1 MEITQ
6 KTGGERQGSEVSVAQ
21 LVKATLRRLAVEQLE
36 PTPDNYA
43 RAYAQVQGRAKP
55 AALPDA
61 ALPLVLRLAERA
73 FGGDS
78 QARALSFAKALA
90 EGQWQQAQSVLS
102 SSDDGAQQLANL
114 IERLVR
120 GVERGG
126 RSWTLARKKDG
137 LQRVLEGSRSDVQ
150 RLKQRLQQLL
160 QSWESDAPAVAVEAA
175 EAPVTPAGASAP
187 GAANAA
193 KAAPNELMTP
203 GFKSQPTAATAATAA
218 AAATVSRSATAG
230 ALNPSDERLPDD
242 LAAWLAWID
251 PAIAALV
258 SALPEGDAES
268 QRLRQAL
275 ADSSK
280 ALHLNGATAASAAQM
295 VQIGKKA
302 QRALQHRHHLV
313 EQLGGLCSELAASMA
328 ELAESDSWARGQCD
342 AMQNTLKEGI
352 TARGVKAAGE
362 LLRDTRARQVGLR
375 QQREQARESLKSLI
389 ANMLTDLNE
398 LGSQTGRFQENVG
411 RYSAVIENA
420 DSLEDLTQ
428 MVRDMA
434 TESRAVHGVVAQT
447 QGRLNDEHAKAES
460 LTQRV
465 TELENELRRLA
476 DEVTTDQLTQVAN
489 RRGLLKVFEVER
501 ARMERS
507 GSPLAVGLLDI
518 DNFKR
523 LNDEH
528 GHQTGDEALKALAAL
543 VSKTLRATDLV
554 ARYGGEEFVVLLPET
569 QLQIACD
576 ILTRLQRKLSGGLF
590 LNEQKNL
597 LVTFSAGV
605 TACAK
610 GEAIELVLER
620 ADQALYE
627 AKRTGKNRTCIG

>member
-1 MEITQ
+1 METTQ

-21 LVKATLRRLAVEQLE
+21 LAKATLRRLAVEQLE

-78 QARALSFAKALA
+78 QARALNFVKALT

-160 QSWESDAPAVAVEAA
+160 HSWESDAPAVAVEAA
-175 EAPVTPAGASAP
+175 DATVTPAGASAP
-187 GAANAA
+187 GAGNTAR
-193 KAAPNELMTP
+193 AAPNELMTP
-203 GFKSQPTAATAATAA
+203 GSTSQPTAAM
-218 AAATVSRSATAG
+218 AATVSGPAMA
-230 ALNPSDERLPDD
+230 AAVNASDERLPDD

-268 QRLRQAL
+268 RRLRQAL
-275 ADSSK
+275 ADSTK
-280 ALHLNGATAASAAQM
+280 AVHLNGATAASAAQM
-295 VQIGKKA
+295 AQIGKKA

-328 ELAESDSWARGQCD
+328 ELAESDSWARGQCE

-375 QQREQARESLKSLI
+375 QQREQARESLKSLV
-389 ANMLTDLNE
+389 ASMLTDLNE

-411 RYSAVIENA
+411 RYSAVIESA
-420 DSLEDLTQ
+420 DSLEDLTEL
-428 MVRDMA
+428 VRDMA

-447 QGRLNDEHAKAES
+447 QGRLNDEHAKAAN

-465 TELENELRRLA
+465 NELENELRRLA

-528 GHQTGDEALKALAAL
+528 GHQTGDDALKALAAL
-543 VSKTLRATDLV
+543 VGKTLRATDLV

-605 TACAK
+605 TACGK

>member
-1 MEITQ
+1 METTQ

-21 LVKATLRRLAVEQLE
+21 LAKATLRRLATEQLE

-78 QARALSFAKALA
+78 QARALNFSKALA

-175 EAPVTPAGASAP
+175 EAPAEQAGAVAP
-187 GAANAA
+187 GAGAAA
-193 KAAPNELMTP
+193 KAAPSELTAPGTSPPSTP
-203 GFKSQPTAATAATAA
+203 GKAA
-218 AAATVSRSATAG
+218 ALSESTSATAVKTP
-230 ALNPSDERLPDD
+230 AERLPNDR
-242 LAAWLAWID
+242 AVWLAWID
-251 PAIAALV
+251 PAIAALT
-258 SALPEGDAES
+258 SALPEADGES
-268 QRLRQAL
+268 RRLRQAL
-275 ADSSK
+275 ADSTQDV
-280 ALHLNGATAASAAQM
+280 HLNGATPASAEQM
-295 VQIGKKA
+295 AHLGKNA

-313 EQLGGLCSELAASMA
+313 EQLGGLCSELTASMA
-328 ELAESDSWARGQCD
+328 ELAESDSWARGQCE

-411 RYSAVIENA
+411 RYSAVIESA
-420 DSLEDLTQ
+420 DSLEDLNQ
-428 MVRDMA
+428 LVRDMA

-465 TELENELRRLA
+465 NELENELRRLA

-507 GSPLAVGLLDI
+507 GNPLAVGLLDI

-543 VSKTLRATDLV
+543 VGKTLRATDLV

-605 TACAK
+605 TACGK

>member
-1 MEITQ
+1 METTQ
-6 KTGGERQGSEVSVAQ
+6 KPGGAQQGSEVSVAQ
-21 LVKATLRRLAVEQLE
+21 LAKATLRRLATEQLE

-73 FGGDS
+73 FGGDT
-78 QARALSFAKALA
+78 QARAMNFAKALA

-160 QSWESDAPAVAVEAA
+160 HSWESDAPAVAVEAA
-175 EAPVTPAGASAP
+175 EATVTPAGASAP
-187 GAANAA
+187 GAGNAT
-193 KAAPNELMTP
+193 KATPNELMTTGP
-203 GFKSQPTAATAATAA
+203 TSQPPAATAATVAG
-218 AAATVSRSATAG
+218 SATA
-230 ALNPSDERLPDD
+230 AAVNASDERLPDD

-268 QRLRQAL
+268 RRLRQAL
-275 ADSSK
+275 ADSTK
-280 ALHLNGATAASAAQM
+280 AVHLNGATAASAAQM
-295 VQIGKKA
+295 AQIGKKA

-328 ELAESDSWARGQCD
+328 ELAESDSWARGQCE

-411 RYSAVIENA
+411 RYSAVIESA
-420 DSLEDLTQ
+420 DSLEDLTHL
-428 MVRDMA
+428 VRDMA
-434 TESRAVHGVVAQT
+434 TESRAVHGVVAKT

-465 TELENELRRLA
+465 NELENELRRLA

-507 GSPLAVGLLDI
+507 GNPLAVGLLDI

-543 VSKTLRATDLV
+543 VGKTLRATDLV

-569 QLQIACD
+569 ELQNACD

-605 TACAK
+605 TACGK
-610 GEAIELVLER
+610 GEAIEVVLER